1 MKKPTFSLE
10 HITLKGLSACL
21 QISGYCPPHSQKM
34 LVQGR
39 SLLLASNRVTVG
51 KIQFPKGGVAKV
63 GYAVKRVVA
72 YTIEQ

>member
-1 MKKPTFSLE
+1 MYIHNEVKKPMFSLE

-21 QISGYCPPHSQKM
+21 QMTGYCPPHSQKM
-34 LVQGR
+34 LIQGR
-39 SLLLASNRVTVG
+39 SLLSASNRVTVG
-51 KIQFPKGGVAKV
+51 KIQV